1 VTANGSATSGAG
13 GGEVNPN
20 DLLQTGT
27 YALLT
32 DGSTAEI
39 RHARPDDARAVQAM
53 HAAMSA
59 DNFYLRFFSLSPRSA
74 ETEARRVC
82 REPGPDHA
90 ALLAWLGSR
99 LVGVASYEMAGPG
112 TAEVA
117 FAVPDDLHGRG
128 IATLLLEH
136 LVSIAR
142 ERGLHAFTAETL
154 ADNTAMLAVFSGA
167 GLPVRRR
174 SSDGIVELTFPL
186 PEGEADGLGSY
197 LDSVAARESRADV
210 ATLRHLLAP
219 ASVAV
224 IGASR
229 RRGSVGREIL
239 QNIVGAGFAGEIYP
253 VNPRAS
259 SLAGLHCLASAADLP
274 EHVDVAVIA
283 VPAAAVPAV
292 AEQCGQRGVRSLV
305 VITSGLGTQGAD
317 LLASCRR
324 HGMRLVGPNCF
335 GIAVPGIGLDAT
347 FAEHHPAAG
356 IAGLVVQSG
365 GIGVSLL
372 DHLSRLGIGVSSFAS
387 VGDKY
392 DVSSNDL
399 LTWWEQDG
407 QTRLAVLYVESFGSP
422 RKFGRTARRVGNRM
436 PVLTVI
442 SGRSAAGQRA
452 AASHTAAV
460 ATPLVTQEALFGQA
474 GVIAVTGLG
483 ELVETIAMLAG
494 QPLPAGDRVAI
505 VTNAGGAGVLAA
517 DACGDNGLQV
527 AGLSSATRR
536 KLTRLLPA
544 GAVVAGP
551 VDTTAAVSEAA
562 FRHCLAEVAADQQVD
577 ALLVVAVPTALAD
590 LRKAV
595 SAADVGKPLVACML
609 DQQET
614 VILLPQP
621 AAPGPSAAAAA
632 GPGPAVPPDS
642 RLGGERAVPVYAYP
656 EGAARA
662 LGHAAKYRRW
672 REQPPGQIPY
682 LGGVRAADARAQI
695 GRFLASHPG
704 GGWLPPD
711 AVSRLLQCYQIP
723 LADTRLAADEQAA
736 VAAAAGLGA
745 PVVLKADVP
754 GLVHKTE
761 AGAVK
766 LYLRDEQ
773 EVRAAYQDLSAA
785 FGADLTAVLVQPMLT
800 GGVEVLI
807 GVVQEEVFGPL
818 VVFGLGGVATEV
830 LGDHTARLTP
840 LTDVDADGLIRGVH
854 AAPLLF
860 GHRGSPPVDTTAL
873 RDMLLR
879 VSRLAE
885 DLHEV
890 SELDLNPV
898 IATSTGAHA
907 VDARIRVSPAQ
918 PRDPF
923 LRRLR

>member
-1 VTANGSATSGAG
+1 VTTEDAAASRAG
-13 GGEVNPN
+13 GGEVSPD
-20 DLLQTGT
+20 DLLSAGT

-32 DGSTAEI
+32 DGSTVEI
-39 RHARPDDARAVQAM
+39 RHARPADARAVQAM

-99 LVGVASYEMAGPG
+99 LVGVASYELSGPDM
-112 TAEVA
+112 AEVA

-154 ADNTAMLAVFSGA
+154 ADNTAMLAVFSSA
-167 GLPVRRR
+167 GLPVRRH
-174 SSDGIVELTFPL
+174 STEGIVELTFPL

-229 RRGSVGREIL
+229 KRGSVGREIL
-239 QNIVGAGFAGEIYP
+239 QNIVAAGFAGPIYP

-259 SLAGLHCLASAADLP
+259 SLAGLRSLASAADLP

-305 VITSGLGTQGAD
+305 VITSGLGAQGAD

-347 FAEHHPAAG
+347 FARSHPTAG

-365 GIGVSLL
+365 GIGISLL

-392 DVSSNDL
+392 DVSSNDM
-399 LTWWEQDG
+399 LTWWEQDD
-407 QTRLAVLYVESFGSP
+407 QTRLAVLYVEQFGSP
-422 RKFGRTARRVGNRM
+422 RKFGRTARRVGKRM

-442 SGRSAAGQRA
+442 GGRSAAGQRA

-460 ATPLVTQEALFGQA
+460 ATPLVTQEALFAQA
-474 GVIAVTGLG
+474 GIIAVTGLG

-494 QPLPAGDRVAI
+494 QPLPAGNRVAI
-505 VTNAGGAGVLAA
+505 VSNAGGAGVLAA

-536 KLTRLLPA
+536 KLTRLLPS
-544 GAVVAGP
+544 GAVVTGP
-551 VDTTAAVSEAA
+551 VDTTAAVTEAA
-562 FRHCLAEVAADQQVD
+562 FRGCLEDVAADQEVD
-577 ALLVVAVPTALAD
+577 ALLVVAVPTAVAD

-595 SAADVGKPLVACML
+595 SAAAVVGKPLAACML

-614 VILLPQP
+614 VTLLPQQP
-621 AAPGPSAAAAA
+621 AGSGPPAPGAAAA
-632 GPGPAVPPDS
+632 PDS
-642 RLGGERAVPVYAYP
+642 HPDGGRTVPVYAYP

-662 LGHAAKYRRW
+662 VGHAASYRRW
-672 REQPPGQIPY
+672 REQPPGQVPY

-695 GRFLASHPG
+695 GRFLASHPS
-704 GGWLPPD
+704 GGWLPPA
-711 AVSRLLQCYQIP
+711 AVSDLLQCYQIT
-723 LADTRLAADEQAA
+723 LVDTKPAADEE
-736 VAAAAGLGA
+736 AAAAAAADLGG

-766 LYLRDEQ
+766 LYLRDGE
-773 EVRAAYQDLSAA
+773 EVRAAYREMSAA
-785 FGADLTAVLVQPMLT
+785 FGPDLTGVLVQPMLT

-807 GVVQEEVFGPL
+807 GVVQEEMFGPL

-830 LGDHTARLTP
+830 LGDHTAKLTP
-840 LTDVDADGLIRGVH
+840 LTDLDADGLIRGVH

-860 GHRGSPPVDTTAL
+860 GHRGSPPVDLSAL

-879 VSRLAE
+879 VSRLAD

-890 SELDLNPV
+890 SELELNPV
-898 IATSTGAHA
+898 IATSAGAHA